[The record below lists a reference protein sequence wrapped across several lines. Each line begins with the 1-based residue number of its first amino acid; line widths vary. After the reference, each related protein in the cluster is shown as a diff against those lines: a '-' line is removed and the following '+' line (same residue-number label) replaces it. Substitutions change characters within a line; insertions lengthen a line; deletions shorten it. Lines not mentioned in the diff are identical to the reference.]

1 MSGSQSLLQ
10 VVSTSTFGSE
20 AASPLNSARST
31 TTSKARSGRVGL
43 ETSGAHVSRAK
54 QRMLVKLAKL
64 EVEEQQNVVDELDKF
79 DDRLVECL
87 SARPRLNDTG
97 RQSMPWILPTP
108 SSEEDA
114 KWSAPPRPPPPK
126 PKVMPTRRPKITVE
140 GVDRAF
146 KTLDANGNGVLSRAE
161 VIKAVRESEEV
172 RTLLGLPAQIQDET
186 REVFENIFQMIDV
199 DGSKSIDRDEFQK
212 FFLGGV
218 KLDRPNAGA
227 AAALA
232 NNLLLMEGPA
242 PTASR

>member
-1 MSGSQSLLQ
+1 M
-10 VVSTSTFGSE
+10 
-20 AASPLNSARST
+20 
-31 TTSKARSGRVGL
+31 
-43 ETSGAHVSRAK
+43 
-54 QRMLVKLAKL
+54 
-64 EVEEQQNVVDELDKF
+64 
-79 DDRLVECL
+79 
-87 SARPRLNDTG
+87 
-97 RQSMPWILPTP
+97 
-108 SSEEDA
+108 
-114 KWSAPPRPPPPK
+114 
-126 PKVMPTRRPKITVE
+126 ITVE

-218 KLDRPNAGA
+218 KLDRTNAGA